1 MSLGNRFKDDADKLN
16 AVFDNLDHANAL
28 NELVTEFKNQ
38 PSRVD
43 LILEN
48 PELSPAVLS
57 AYKDF
62 SSTGSNGLLRD
73 LFADS
78 ASMKETLS
86 NDGINKLRQ
95 KYPQYEK
102 ELNNYSDRA
111 GEIKSLLEQF
121 EGDQEREQFILTNL
135 EDFDTVR
142 GLSARFQ
149 GSEEKLNTIFTY
161 EGELSGLKK
170 VSDDIKKASVIGGQ
184 DFLFDNL
191 DRIEVLGQE
200 VNQIETF
207 MDLSAQYNNAPESMD
222 VVYAN
227 PEKAGLLNDLATTLE
242 TRRKKF
248 CQTLINLMLLMT

>member
-95 KYPQYEK
+95 KYP
-102 ELNNYSDRA
+102 
-111 GEIKSLLEQF
+111 
-121 EGDQEREQFILTNL
+121 
-135 EDFDTVR
+135 
-142 GLSARFQ
+142 
-149 GSEEKLNTIFTY
+149 
-161 EGELSGLKK
+161 
-170 VSDDIKKASVIGGQ
+170 
-184 DFLFDNL
+184 
-191 DRIEVLGQE
+191 
-200 VNQIETF
+200 
-207 MDLSAQYNNAPESMD
+207 SMKR
-222 VVYAN
+222 N
-227 PEKAGLLNDLATTLE
+227 
-242 TRRKKF
+242 
-248 CQTLINLMLLMT
+248 